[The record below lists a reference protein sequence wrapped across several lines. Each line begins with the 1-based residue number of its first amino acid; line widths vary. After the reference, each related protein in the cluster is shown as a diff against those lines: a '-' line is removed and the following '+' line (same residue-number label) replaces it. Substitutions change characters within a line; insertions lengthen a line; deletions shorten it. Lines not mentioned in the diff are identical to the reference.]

1 MKKLEKMRIDELAA
15 LISEKL
21 RTKDI
26 FVTLT
31 GGACAQIY
39 SDEKY
44 VTGDLDFV
52 VSNDFKETTEK
63 IEPLMAEL
71 GFQKAGRIFQHKEL
85 PYTVEFPPGPLGIGF
100 EYRIK
105 PIEKNLSTGRL
116 KLLSPTDSVKD
127 RLAGFFYAND
137 EQCLEQAI
145 MVCQMNPVDLD
156 EVRKWAEAEG
166 SLEKYRGFEKELRKQ
181 PRR

>member
-1 MKKLEKMRIDELAA
+1 MKKLKEMRIDELAA

-21 RTKDI
+21 RMKGVS
-26 FVTLT
+26 VTLT
-31 GGACAQIY
+31 GEACVQIY

-52 VSNDFKETTEK
+52 VDNDFKETTGT

-71 GFQKAGRIFQHKEL
+71 GVQKTGRIFQREDL

-100 EYRIK
+100 EYHIK
-105 PIEKNLSTGRL
+105 PIEKVLSTGKL

-127 RLAGFFYAND
+127 RLAGFFYTKD

-145 MVCQMNPVDLD
+145 LICESNQVD
-156 EVRKWAEAEG
+156 
-166 SLEKYRGFEKELRKQ
+166 F
-181 PRR
+181 